1 MLRGEARV
9 NGFVETFVIY
19 SFEKINY
26 TGSCLFRNRLLS
38 CLDLFFFFF
47 SYISNLHI
55 LFIITRHS
63 ICTYYMLKKSV
74 YENIIAED
82 PVKSR
87 AFFFNIFTRALF
99 RLHALYEAFYEDSS
113 TNVYY
118 HV

>member
-26 TGSCLFRNRLLS
+26 TVPLS
-38 CLDLFFFFF
+38 KPFTFFSRSFFFF

-87 AFFFNIFTRALF
+87 AFFF
-99 RLHALYEAFYEDSS
+99 
-113 TNVYY
+113 
-118 HV
+118 

>member
-1 MLRGEARV
+1 
-9 NGFVETFVIY
+9 
-19 SFEKINY
+19 
-26 TGSCLFRNRLLS
+26 
-38 CLDLFFFFF
+38 
-47 SYISNLHI
+47 
-55 LFIITRHS
+55 
-63 ICTYYMLKKSV
+63 MLKKSV